1 MKGRNQALLQQSDGV
16 PKSPGGQR
24 CGGTRSPAP
33 AEHPPRQTTKKL
45 FLKLRDKIIA
55 LEGRYEKLTT
65 EANQDSAELLDF
77 RLRSGCVPNATME
90 KFFPIFRDQHRDI
103 ISRMALR
110 DNPSKLLLSRLAA
123 IGGQD
128 IYTDASEYSG
138 RVEAMRV
145 LVRLAEMAARGR
157 RVTAGQI
164 DRAYNLEVVD
174 VDES

>member
-1 MKGRNQALLQQSDGV
+1 
-16 PKSPGGQR
+16 
-24 CGGTRSPAP
+24 
-33 AEHPPRQTTKKL
+33 
-45 FLKLRDKIIA
+45 
-55 LEGRYEKLTT
+55 
-65 EANQDSAELLDF
+65 
-77 RLRSGCVPNATME
+77 
-90 KFFPIFRDQHRDI
+90 
-103 ISRMALR
+103 MALR